1 MSPLPS
7 LTLHTV
13 RLLILCLLLF
23 ATFPCIAA
31 LAAPAPATP
40 GLTASGA
47 RVLKDGKPCRAIG
60 ANFFDL
66 FDRALKQPADP
77 SWKTN
82 LERLAQAGI
91 PFVRFRACGFW
102 PVDFALYKQ
111 DKAAW
116 FARMDEVVRAAEAAR
131 IGLIPSLFWH
141 AATVPDLVGEPLDQL
156 GNPQSKT
163 AAFIRQYTAEV
174 VGRYKDSPA
183 IWAWEMGNEYNLGA
197 DLPNAAQHRPPVWP
211 TLGTPAQRTE
221 RDELT
226 STQVAA
232 ALRVFA
238 EEVRRHDPHRLILSG
253 ASIPRPSAWHNRT
266 EKSWKLDSPE
276 EFHKVLLSDNPA
288 PMDSLSVHIYPRE
301 GKEPYAGG
309 AQSLADLIARVA
321 AIATEAGRPL
331 FIGEFGAPRTPG
343 RVASIAVY
351 KEMLSAIESSNVPL
365 AAFWV
370 YDFKAQDKDWNVTF
384 DNDRAEMIR
393 LAAEANR
400 RMQETQ

>member
-1 MSPLPS
+1 MPLLPS
-7 LTLHTV
+7 PGRRRGLPLMF
-13 RLLILCLLLF
+13 CLF
-23 ATFPCIAA
+23 AA
-31 LAAPAPATP
+31 LAAAASAAESHP

-47 RVLKDGKPCRAIG
+47 RVLKDGKPYRAIG

-66 FDRALKQPADP
+66 FGRALKQPEDP
-77 SWKTN
+77 SWKTS
-82 LERLAQAGI
+82 LERLARAGV

-102 PVDFALYKQ
+102 PVDFDLYKK

-116 FARMDEVVRAAEAAR
+116 FARMDKVVRAAEAAR
-131 IGLIPSLFWH
+131 IGLIPSLFWNP
-141 AATVPDLVGEPLDQL
+141 ATAPDLAGEPLDQL

-183 IWAWEMGNEYNLGA
+183 IWAWEMGNEYTLAA

-211 TLGTPAQRTE
+211 KLGTPAARSE

-226 STQVAA
+226 AAQAA
-232 ALRVFA
+232 AAFRVFA

-253 ASIPRPSAWHNRT
+253 NSIPRPSAWHNRM

-276 EFHKVLLSDNPA
+276 EFRKVLLLDNPS
-288 PMDSLSVHIYPRE
+288 PIDTLTVHIYPRE
-301 GKEPYAGG
+301 GKEPLAGG
-309 AQSLADLIARVA
+309 AHSPAELIAKVA
-321 AIATEAGRPL
+321 AIAAEAGRPL
-331 FIGEFGAPRTPG
+331 FVGEFGAPRSQG
-343 RVASIAVY
+343 REAALKTF
-351 KEMLSAIESSNVPL
+351 KEMVDAIEASGTPL

-370 YDFKAQDKDWNVTF
+370 YDFKAQDKDWNVTM

-393 LAAEANR
+393 VAAEANR
-400 RMQETQ
+400 RMRGAGR